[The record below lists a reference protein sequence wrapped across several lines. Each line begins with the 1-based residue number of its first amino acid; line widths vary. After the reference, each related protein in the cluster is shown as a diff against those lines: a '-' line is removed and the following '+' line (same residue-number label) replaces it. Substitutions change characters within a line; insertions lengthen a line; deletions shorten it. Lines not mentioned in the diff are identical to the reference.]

1 MQRQLLKRSQ
11 NRINKSEAS
20 FVSTE
25 SLELISNLFWTIYN
39 DDCSCSVV
47 QMERWSVFLR
57 IRDDQ
62 QVRKVTQKEQ
72 SCHQSEPC
80 NLVYA
85 STLISLKWLHFAGQL
100 SPQFINNSRENC
112 KYKCLR
118 VIYAQMLLRLY
129 VFTFSSW
136 CPSPIF
142 LDFILVFILQAV
154 RWWAYNTAC
163 NHHHRLRRRWLMP

>member
-62 QVRKVTQKEQ
+62 THTAHNTQHTIRSGVNKSKFYNGKYTHTISRGEKDGHTHTRTRSQ
-72 SCHQSEPC
+72 NIG
-80 NLVYA
+80 NLVLSVCARLLMFYNRKIRGLFVGSPLFSPGILIMA
-85 STLISLKWLHFAGQL
+85 LITLYF
-100 SPQFINNSRENC
+100 
-112 KYKCLR
+112 
-118 VIYAQMLLRLY
+118 VIC
-129 VFTFSSW
+129 V
-136 CPSPIF
+136 
-142 LDFILVFILQAV
+142 
-154 RWWAYNTAC
+154 
-163 NHHHRLRRRWLMP
+163 

>member
-11 NRINKSEAS
+11 NRTNKSEAS

-62 QVRKVTQKEQ
+62 THTAHNTQPFIRLASINRNSTMVSTHIRSAEGRKTDGHTHTRTRSQNIG
-72 SCHQSEPC
+72 
-80 NLVYA
+80 NLVLSVCARLLMFYNRKIRGLFVGSPLFSPGILIKSRLVEERIWPSLFA
-85 STLISLKWLHFAGQL
+85 S
-100 SPQFINNSRENC
+100 
-112 KYKCLR
+112 
-118 VIYAQMLLRLY
+118 
-129 VFTFSSW
+129 
-136 CPSPIF
+136 
-142 LDFILVFILQAV
+142 
-154 RWWAYNTAC
+154 
-163 NHHHRLRRRWLMP
+163 